1 MYEYVG
7 VIYYSNL
14 KLRVFNRIIIMDNED
29 LERRPE
35 EIRTDKQFKELRQ
48 ILNKAIKSSE
58 GWKDILLNVNPNE
71 IINKKSLQKIPITRK
86 SLLSSM
92 QKNIPPLG
100 GLSIIPVNNY
110 KNLFVSPGPIYEP
123 GGCDDFWRMSRAMYA
138 ADFSKGDKVYNTFAY
153 HLTPAGEMM
162 EQGANKIGACVIPG
176 GVGNTDQQILAINS
190 LKPNRYVG
198 TPSFLKTILEQAKD
212 KSIDVS
218 SLKTGL
224 VGGEACPPSLKKILS
239 ELGCPVLQSYGT
251 ADLGLVAYE
260 TWDSEGMFCDEGVII
275 EIVRPGS
282 DDVLPEGE
290 VGEVV
295 VTTLNHEYPLFR
307 FATGDLSAVISEKSK
322 CGRTAMR
329 IKGWM
334 GRADQTTKVR
344 GMFVR
349 PEQLANIS
357 NKIKQ
362 VSKLRLVIGNVD
374 HKDTLKILVELSD
387 NSDITNIL
395 IDEAKYELKLRADVE
410 IVAKGKIPNDGI
422 VIEDT
427 RTYK

>member
-1 MYEYVG
+1 
-7 VIYYSNL
+7 
-14 KLRVFNRIIIMDNED
+14 MDNEN
-29 LERRPE
+29 LEHRPE
-35 EIRTDKQFKELRQ
+35 KIRIDQQFHELRQ
-48 ILNKAIKSSE
+48 ILNKAIKSSN
-58 GWKDILLNVNPNE
+58 GWKNILSNINPND
-71 IINKKSLQKIPITRK
+71 ITNKKSLEKLPITRK
-86 SLLSSM
+86 SSLSLL
-92 QKNIPPLG
+92 QKNNPPLG
-100 GLSIIPVNNY
+100 DLSTIPVNKF

-123 GGCDDFWRMSRAMYA
+123 GGCDDFWRMSRAMNA
-138 ADFSKGDKVYNTFAY
+138 ASFSKGDIVYNTFAY

-162 EQGANKIGACVIPG
+162 EQGANTIGACVIPG
-176 GVGNTDQQILAINS
+176 GVGNTEQQILAINS

-198 TPSFLKTILEQAKD
+198 TPSFLKTILEQAQAKN
-212 KSIDVS
+212 IDVS

-224 VGGEACPPSLKKILS
+224 VGGEACPPSLKKVLS

-282 DDVLPEGE
+282 EDVLPDGE

-295 VTTLNHEYPLFR
+295 VTTLNHDYPLFR
-307 FATGDLSAVISEKSK
+307 FATGDLSAVITEKSK

-349 PEQLANIS
+349 PEQLANLS

-362 VSKLRLVIGNVD
+362 ISKLRLIIGNID

-387 NSDITNIL
+387 SSSDIINI
-395 IDEAKYELKLRADVE
+395 IIGEAKAELKLRVDVE
-410 IVAKGKIPNDGI
+410 VVENGKIPNDGL

-427 RTYK
+427 RTYE